1 MPPALSDSRKIT
13 RPHSKLNRLCAEAA
27 ARGSEL
33 RTYAAVAEAI
43 TVTPGRITQMFG
55 YGQEAEGYIVEA
67 KTVGAIVKAFRD
79 DGVPCQVDWFYLEFE
94 AFAAKVAVAQ
104 AEAAKPTEAVVWELR
119 EETVLTD
126 LVELRIDPPTPDNEI
141 PDAYRV
147 NGTLLFGT
155 ARCEY
160 EPDGPNPRTVGI
172 ALRDAR
178 FAIAASGY
186 QPLAGTMVGER
197 EGTQDS
203 PNYERAAGGIAITG
217 PAVGGAL
224 NGRPLGDHHFAT
236 IAAANVGDAVFRV
249 SVMAEGRSFIVA
261 DPDAAA
267 TPAPNDNRAAILS
280 FFIYSRCDRDEQQRA
295 IVARATARRRPGN
308 EPAA

>member
-155 ARCEY
+155 ALRVRAGRSESTYGGDRIARC
-160 EPDGPNPRTVGI
+160 
-172 ALRDAR
+172 ALRDR
-178 FAIAASGY
+178 RVGLSAACRHDG
-186 QPLAGTMVGER
+186 R
-197 EGTQDS
+197 
-203 PNYERAAGGIAITG
+203 RA
-217 PAVGGAL
+217 
-224 NGRPLGDHHFAT
+224 
-236 IAAANVGDAVFRV
+236 
-249 SVMAEGRSFIVA
+249 
-261 DPDAAA
+261 
-267 TPAPNDNRAAILS
+267 
-280 FFIYSRCDRDEQQRA
+280 
-295 IVARATARRRPGN
+295 
-308 EPAA
+308 